1 MNILSRYLVRTYLGM
16 IATCLGAFVAIYLL
30 VDFMEKFGKF
40 SRAGAPL
47 TSVLLYF
54 LCKIP
59 EIIAQ
64 TTSMAVL
71 MGTILAIG
79 TLSKN
84 SEITAMRSSGIS
96 LVQIGRPLL
105 VTAALFS
112 LMLLLMQEF
121 VTPASN
127 EKMRHIE
134 QVEMKKVQPQ
144 EYEKWTLF
152 RWNNI
157 WHRDDNL
164 ILQAKLFNPDT
175 STLSGI
181 TLWEVDRELR
191 PVSRIDAATAIP
203 AVNGW
208 QFQNLTK
215 RVFTQPGGV
224 AVSSNSKEFVKLDLV
239 VADLKVVAKSAEDM
253 GFRALLRYCETV
265 SASGYDAT
273 HYLTLLHAKLSLP
286 FAALIMA
293 FLGIPF
299 SLKDNR
305 SGGVWIGVGISIL
318 IGFSYFIINALLLSL
333 GQAGA
338 LPPPVAAWAAN
349 LLFAGAGLW
358 FTLTVDS

>member
-1 MNILSRYLVRTYLGM
+1 MKILSRYLVRTYLGM
-16 IATCLGAFVAIYLL
+16 IATCLGALVAIYLV
-30 VDFMEKFGKF
+30 VDFLERFTKF

-47 TSVLLYF
+47 TALFPYF
-54 LCKIP
+54 LCKLP
-59 EIIAQ
+59 EIISQ
-64 TTSMAVL
+64 TAPMAVL

-79 TLSKN
+79 TLAKN

-105 VTAALFS
+105 ATAALLSFI
-112 LMLLLMQEF
+112 LLFTEEF
-121 VTPASN
+121 VTPAAN
-127 EKMRHIE
+127 EQLRYIE
-134 QVEMKKVQPQ
+134 QVVVQKKG
-144 EYEKWTLF
+144 KAAFF
-152 RWNNI
+152 RRNNI

-164 ILQAKLFNPDT
+164 ILQAKLFTPET

-181 TLWEVDRELR
+181 TVWEFDQELQ
-191 PVSRIDAATAIP
+191 PVARLDAAAAVP
-203 AVNGW
+203 AVGGW
-208 QFQNLTK
+208 QLQDVTS
-215 RVFTQPGGV
+215 RAFTQSGGV
-224 AVSSNSKEFVKLDLV
+224 AASSKKTEFVKLDLV
-239 VADLKVVAKSAEDM
+239 VADLKVAAKSAEDM
-253 GFRALLRYCETV
+253 GFRALLRYCQTL
-265 SASGYDAT
+265 SDSGYDAT
-273 HYLTLLHAKLSLP
+273 RYLTLLHAKISLP

-305 SGGVWIGVGISIL
+305 SGGVGISVGISII

-338 LPPPVAAWAAN
+338 LPPLVAAWAAN

>member
-1 MNILSRYLVRTYLGM
+1 VSILGRYLVRTHLGM
-16 IATCLGAFVAIYLL
+16 IVTCLGAFVAIYLV
-30 VDFMEKFGKF
+30 VDFLERFGKF

-47 TSVLLYF
+47 TAILLYF

-59 EIIAQ
+59 EIISQ
-64 TTSMAVL
+64 TMPMAVL

-105 VTAALFS
+105 ATAALIS
-112 LMLLLMQEF
+112 IMLLLQQEF
-121 VTPASN
+121 ITPAAN
-127 EKMRHIE
+127 EKLRYID
-134 QVEMKKVQPQ
+134 QVVVQKKG
-144 EYEKWTLF
+144 KGAFF
-152 RWNNI
+152 RQNNI

-164 ILQAKLFNPDT
+164 ILQAKLFNPET
-175 STLSGI
+175 ATLSGI
-181 TLWEVDRELR
+181 TVWEVDQSLR
-191 PVSRIDAATAIP
+191 PVARLDAATAVP
-203 AVNGW
+203 AAGGW
-208 QFQNLTK
+208 QLQEMT
-215 RVFTQPGGV
+215 RSVFAQPGGV
-224 AVSSNSKEFVKLDLV
+224 TVSGKSTEFVKLDLV
-239 VADLKVVAKSAEDM
+239 AADLKVVAKSAEDM
-253 GFRALLRYCETV
+253 GFRALLRYCNTISE
-265 SASGYDAT
+265 SGYDAT
-273 HYLTLLHAKLSLP
+273 RYLTLLHAKISLP

-299 SLKDNR
+299 ALKDNR
-305 SGGVWIGVGISIL
+305 SGGAGIGIGISIG

-338 LPPPVAAWAAN
+338 LPPYVAAWAAN